1 MARAQT
7 SSTNLGLPAV
17 GALGVHGGIARL
29 ERSSNGPEGGF
40 LLDLGWM
47 RGRSVRLQ
55 GEIAILNA
63 SLTETLLIDDDTEE
77 TFTGDYFA
85 LSVGLSSVWLA
96 NRDGRVSP
104 YAVAGVA
111 VHALSSAF
119 RNPVLDARYNANR
132 FGSHIGAGFRWR
144 LGARTGLF
152 AEARRVIADEV
163 NRTVIRVGA
172 LALFGDLSR
181 R

>member
-1 MARAQT
+1 M
-7 SSTNLGLPAV
+7 
-17 GALGVHGGIARL
+17 
-29 ERSSNGPEGGF
+29 
-40 LLDLGWM
+40 
-47 RGRSVRLQ
+47 
-55 GEIAILNA
+55 LNA
-63 SLTETLLIDDDTEE
+63 SLTETLLMDDDTEE
-77 TFTGDYFA
+77 TFTGEYFA

-119 RNPVLDARYNANR
+119 RNPILDARYNANR
-132 FGSHIGAGFRWR
+132 FGSHVGAGFRWR
-144 LGARTGLF
+144 LGARTGF
-152 AEARRVIADEV
+152 YAEARRVIADEV

-172 LALFGDLSR
+172 LALFGDLYR